1 MENTNNNTQDDFNFD
16 SFLTG
21 DSMKELGIV
30 PDATTVATEPNEV
43 IADPSPAEVVEKKE
57 VAETIIPTEKT
68 EVETTTAPETI
79 ETIETGPV
87 RAPNEPE
94 WKYEYRKEIWDKQQE
109 LKNASTVEDK
119 SALKSELQELRKEV
133 AQISKQK
140 EQDDYEPDTEVPE
153 GYIKKDEVT
162 KIIEERE
169 RIAKLDLLEQQ
180 FIASK
185 PKLQNKANYDML
197 MSYVGDTYN
206 LVGKNEKQL
215 SNYLNSAYEFLFPN
229 DSVKKIEKAQELKK
243 TLDAVDFS
251 GSGSKTVSIDEKDE
265 EKQLVEKIKGSSG
278 QDFSWIL

>member
-43 IADPSPAEVVEKKE
+43 IADPSPAKVTEEPVIVTDKPVEVDK
-57 VAETIIPTEKT
+57 
-68 EVETTTAPETI
+68 TTAPETI

-87 RAPNEPE
+87 RAPHEPE

-109 LKNASTVEDK
+109 LKNASTDEDK

-197 MSYVGDTYN
+197 MSYVGETYN

-229 DSVKKIEKAQELKK
+229 DSVNKIEKAQEVAK